1 MQVLK
6 ILENL
11 TGFKRYAALFGLG
24 ALMTLSLPPIGFFP
38 VLFLC
43 VPLFIHLTFLCK
55 SNSKRFLGGWAFGA
69 GYFIFGLYWISA
81 ALFVDIEQWGWVL
94 PLSVI
99 IGPALLGLY
108 YGFVPL
114 LAGAR
119 IAHTKEAYVTAF
131 IIWWGIIEY
140 ARGHLFTGFPWNLT
154 GYTWNHVVPI
164 MQISAITGIYG
175 LTLLTLLWAAF
186 PLYRKDTLLRRIGT
200 YTFAV
205 CLLFGIFR
213 LYTHPQEYNGDHT
226 VRIVQANIPQSM
238 KWNKDED
245 WRNLEKHAALSLK
258 DRPVT
263 FVVWPETAVTADLK
277 MFPEIAEYISMKLP
291 QGSVG
296 LLGNLRVTEGTDG
309 NMRFHNSLTVLGDK
323 GKVIDAYDKFHLV
336 PFGEYIPWREK
347 LNLTPLALAI
357 SGIGDF
363 TRGTGNR
370 TLKADG
376 LPPFSPLI
384 CYEVIFPGAV
394 VDRQNRPDWMV
405 NVTNDGWYG
414 KTAGPHQHFEIAR
427 VRAIE
432 EGLPLVRVAN
442 TGISAIVTPLGAIT
456 TSINLGTSGSTEAR
470 LPAPLPPTIYARFGD
485 VLFSLMLVLL
495 LMVVGMRYVRKP

>member
-1 MQVLK
+1 MA
-6 ILENL
+6 
-11 TGFKRYAALFGLG
+11 TLFLLG

-38 VLFLC
+38 VLLLCIPAFIGIARSSATPFKSFLA
-43 VPLFIHLTFLCK
+43 
-55 SNSKRFLGGWAFGA
+55 GWVFGA
-69 GYFIFGLYWISA
+69 GYFIFGLYWVSA
-81 ALFVDIEQWGWVL
+81 ALFVDIEQWAWVL
-94 PLSVI
+94 PLSGVA
-99 IGPALLGLY
+99 GPALLGIF
-108 YGFVPL
+108 YGFIPL
-114 LAGAR
+114 LAWKMRDRPHHHALCAVAAWAG
-119 IAHTKEAYVTAF
+119 
-131 IIWWGIIEY
+131 IEY
-140 ARGHLFTGFPWNLT
+140 ARGHILTGFPWNLS
-154 GYTWNHVVPI
+154 GYTWNHVTPI
-164 MQISAITGIYG
+164 MQISSVTGIYG
-175 LTLLTLLWAAF
+175 LTLLTLFWAAF
-186 PLYRKDTLLRRIGT
+186 PLYRNDKILRRIGI
-200 YTFAV
+200 YSFAA
-205 CLLFGIFR
+205 CMLFGLFR

-226 VRIVQANIPQSM
+226 VRLVQASIPQSM

-258 DRPVT
+258 DRPAT
-263 FVVWPETAVTADLK
+263 FVVWPETAVTADLQ

-291 QGSVG
+291 QGATG
-296 LLGNLRVTEGTDG
+296 LLGNLRVTEGADG
-309 NMRFHNSLTVLGDK
+309 NIRFHNSLTVLGDK

-336 PFGEYIPWREK
+336 PFGEYIPWRDK

-370 TLKADG
+370 TLKVEG

-394 VDRQNRPDWMV
+394 VDRKDRPEWMV

-456 TSINLGTSGSTEAR
+456 TSIDLGTSGSTEAR

-485 VLFSLMLVLL
+485 ALFFLMLSL
-495 LMVVGMRYVRKP
+495 LMVMVAVRHDRKR